1 MKTRMNLKQDDRR
14 YNLVYRN
21 QILVSNQPYI
31 VCNGKKGQLI
41 RSNPKNFVKSEF
53 KFIRVN

>member
-1 MKTRMNLKQDDRR
+1 MKNSLNNLKTMKIKMNLKQDDRR

-31 VCNGKKGQLI
+31 ICNGKKGQFLTY
-41 RSNPKNFVKSEF
+41 
-53 KFIRVN
+53 

>member
-1 MKTRMNLKQDDRR
+1 MKKPEDTRR
-14 YNLVYRN
+14 YTLMYRN
-21 QILVSNQPYI
+21 QILVQNQPYV